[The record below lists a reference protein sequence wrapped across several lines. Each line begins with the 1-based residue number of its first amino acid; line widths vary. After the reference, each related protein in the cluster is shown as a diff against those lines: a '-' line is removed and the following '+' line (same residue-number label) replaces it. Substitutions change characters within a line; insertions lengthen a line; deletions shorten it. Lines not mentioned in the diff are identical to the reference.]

1 MLPMEIDSIRVSLMN
16 YQRVVI
22 LKEKNT
28 DRYLPIWIGSPEADA
43 IAVKLQDVAVPRP
56 LTHDLLGSIIG
67 NLGARVDHVVVSDL
81 QDDTFYAKIAM
92 VRDGQTME
100 VDCRPS
106 DAIAIAVRSNVT
118 IFVEDEVVAQAGVVF
133 NGDDEFEASDEVPQK
148 TIDPEELE
156 SLSAFSDFIDSLD
169 LGDLGEQ

>member
-1 MLPMEIDSIRVSLMN
+1 LIELEIESIRVKQETQ
-16 YQRVVI
+16 QRAVV
-22 LKEKNT
+22 LKVKGSDT
-28 DRYLPIWIGSPEADA
+28 YLPIFIGPFEVESIRLKLMD
-43 IAVKLQDVAVPRP
+43 VKVERP
-56 LTHDLLGSIIG
+56 LTHDLLTSVIG
-67 NLGARVDHVVVSDL
+67 EMGGQIESVIVSEL
-81 QDDTFYAKIAM
+81 KNDTFYAKILIGSGDNLIEIDA
-92 VRDGQTME
+92 
-100 VDCRPS
+100 RPS
-106 DAIAIAVRSNVT
+106 DAIAIAVRSNVP